1 MQHLSIMEVALL
13 WFMRPQAES
22 WVGRTQLL
30 PAQAVDVEETD
41 VVVDDILVVFVCL
54 FVCLF
59 CGRGVYGGRVLFK
72 DNRVSLEDVQTRS
85 KVKRVL

>member
-54 FVCLF
+54 FVCFVVEVCMEEEFYL
-59 CGRGVYGGRVLFK
+59 K
-72 DNRVSLEDVQTRS
+72 TIE
-85 KVKRVL
+85 